1 MMGVRHASK
10 ELEKERDR
18 LRAVYAAMTDA
29 EFEEVANDAD
39 SLTEVARATLRAE
52 MLRRGMEAPRD
63 TNSEVGEALTSSSET
78 GDCWAVS
85 GSSRGKAWTRG
96 QRLPAAAIPETFEV
110 EGIGPCRNARIAA
123 RLTFF

>member
-1 MMGVRHASK
+1 MGVRHASK
-10 ELEKERDR
+10 ELDKERDR

-85 GSSRGKAWTRG
+85 GSSRGNERSAG
-96 QRLPAAAIPETFEV
+96 L
-110 EGIGPCRNARIAA
+110 CRDRRVSGLWHHDQAGWADLERSP
-123 RLTFF
+123 R